1 MWGDMKPI
9 RFILTL
15 LAMFGAGVSSM
26 SAAEPRVG
34 ASPVLDDRYPERRVV
49 FPGDV
54 IGFPDL
60 TYSSLAGYRPLIL
73 DLYKPGS
80 SRQPRPLV
88 IYIHGGG
95 WIGGHTRHSGAFEDW
110 PGVLASLAARGYVVA
125 SVEYRLSSEAPFPA
139 AVQDVK
145 AAIRWLRAHA
155 NEFGIDKSRAV
166 VWGGSAGGQL
176 AGLVG
181 ASCGVA
187 ALEPPGA
194 AANQRP
200 EPGAAAAKP
209 VADARTLESVES
221 DCAQGVIAW
230 YGVFDFSHIL
240 RDTEGQPRNPE
251 YRYLGCAPGSCSA
264 ATVAMASAITHVDAK
279 DPPVL
284 MIHGVNDR
292 TVPVE
297 QSRSYLAALRSK
309 GVKAELVE
317 IPDVE
322 HSFIGKYPAATRE
335 GSLRALTRSMEFI
348 DATLSK

>member
-1 MWGDMKPI
+1 MWGNMKPI
-9 RFILTL
+9 RFVLTL
-15 LAMFGAGVSSM
+15 LAMFGAGAGSVG
-26 SAAEPRVG
+26 AEEPRVG

-54 IGFPDL
+54 IGLPDL
-60 TYSSLAGYRPLIL
+60 TYSSLAGYRPMIL
-73 DLYKPGS
+73 DLYKPRRTS
-80 SRQPRPLV
+80 QPRPLV

-95 WIGGHTRHSGAFEDW
+95 WMGGHTRHSGAFEDW

-181 ASCGVA
+181 ASCGLA
-187 ALEPPGA
+187 ALET
-194 AANQRP
+194 
-200 EPGAAAAKP
+200 
-209 VADARTLESVES
+209 VSDARTLESVES
-221 DCAQGVIAW
+221 DCVQGVIAW

-240 RDTEGQPRNPE
+240 RDTEGQPRSPE

-264 ATVAMASAITHVDAK
+264 ATVAMASAITHVDGK

-284 MIHGVNDR
+284 MIHGVNDH

-309 GVKAELVE
+309 GVQAELVE
-317 IPDVE
+317 MPDVE
-322 HSFIGKYPAATRE
+322 HSFIGKTPAATRE
-335 GSLRALTRSMEFI
+335 ASLRALNRSIEFI
-348 DATLSK
+348 DATMSN